1 MQSSASWKSQRISLF
16 LVIVFLFADL
26 GVLANETDVSTVELE
41 TQSLY
46 SEPIL
51 VDGLPPLM
59 CGDELC
65 LRPVRDIDRGDRIS
79 AEEVQWW
86 QSYGPDLD
94 WNGMDDRLQRVL
106 AGAESVSPTAIIGP
120 DGRKTVAIVVDY
132 AWRANDAEIET
143 LRAVLDAHGW
153 VGEDGGAWFQQL
165 TDIDSVAVDKVP
177 VSALMDLYSMHG
189 VVVIEMQN
197 VMIPSNDVAAKASRA
212 RPSDVY
218 AATAYE
224 RDYIGDGI
232 VVAVLDTGVDNEH
245 ESLNDFD
252 DQSDEPDEDPLSYN
266 DHKWVAGYDATS
278 SASNPDGSQDPDDG
292 NGHGTHVAGSA
303 VGTGDSSRIHM
314 GTAPGAYLVDIKV
327 LTDAGGTNSQASLNG
342 IQWLINNQ
350 NTDWGHNSSTR
361 GIQVASMSFGSAS
374 SPLDNENQ
382 GDNGSGSEARLVND
396 AVNASIVC
404 VVAMGN
410 DGTNRVPS
418 PASADMAISVGAA
431 TDRGN
436 INRTNDNVADYSNT
450 GPRLDDNDDD
460 EWDELKPDITAYGSD
475 IMSATAQ
482 TGTSFPGQPAKP
494 LAGSDYDSK
503 DGTSMAT
510 PIASGIVALML
521 QADPSLEPQ
530 EVKDILRNSSEA
542 RGSASEP
549 SISDRW
555 NDEWGFGL
563 IDASC
568 AIDVVLEKACTP
580 LEANGDIITP
590 PPTGNGS
597 GDHVD
602 MSKPTNGTWW
612 IEGNFVR
619 ISGTSIAN
627 DDGDDYTKVQIKI
640 EQHLESGTVRELQSW
655 VDTGGDVS
663 SWFIDIS
670 VKDNWVRQDEDYVLV
685 MARAL
690 TDEGDESSLD
700 VRWVNIARMA
710 VTIAGPPL
718 GTALQGTVEF
728 SGTVEGVEHDILE
741 YRVDN
746 GDWLVGEELADM
758 DVGSQDWSFTWNS
771 NSVDDGSHRIAFR
784 MVNQSGVVT
793 DDVRRTYTVDNQPA
807 APDFL
812 FQGTVEIRDQDL
824 PVYSAVAGTV
834 LEVDFTI
841 GNVGDLD
848 ANDVFVQIDAVGSQS
863 ETYPRETRISTLNQG
878 ESQQVTLYWWATEAG
893 THDVTI
899 TIDPNNQHAD
909 PNPNNNVYTF
919 SFEVEE
925 RPVEAMLRFLPGA
938 VTTNPKVPLPDSMFD
953 IDVRIDNLGQ
963 TEAMQLTMRLERWT
977 SDGWIEIGTSS
988 IPIVP
993 GSESS
998 SGQGMGN
1005 FNEVGRPIGSEDY
1018 RVILEGDGVE
1028 SEFSEHRFTIV
1039 IDDVSL
1045 GSQVSVSLSQG
1056 EVAID
1061 FIGMEN
1067 GGLLFTTRE
1076 GELHVRTI
1084 TESMVMQVDVL
1095 LEEKWG
1101 GELATYLRDDG
1112 LVQAVWNRKTISPD
1126 GYTLTD
1132 LAFTSLTRL
1141 AEETPVHHQMPAI
1154 KLSEGSYWGLALTEY
1169 DDQMVLSGYHRDIS
1183 TSGSWQDITS
1193 IFTLTSMNPDSPSSW
1208 SPPNVVLSDIDI
1220 RPSQGDALAISLGEE
1235 NLHILY
1241 QEIRDDVTGLDR
1253 VGLMYTHG
1261 NPDYTAWGFQSSVGD
1276 NARMAQMVV
1285 LTNGSEDVLIA
1296 SWIEGRGKD
1305 AMIAHV
1311 VTDNA
1316 WSHDAER
1323 IEAPGATHI
1332 ELNPTSDGVQIF
1344 YDEINGYGPV
1354 TRYGLLSDSSLGQTL
1369 ALSNIITEGFLKGHA
1384 GLQSD
1389 GILLLSSASGSLKM
1403 RTLADMSGESS
1414 RVSGTSSLL
1423 DSLLAPL
1430 PGDKETK
1437 MLILGV
1443 SSTLFVVFLLIITL
1457 SVRSSRR
1464 QEELIQTKEKNYVD
1478 SDALELLVNPI
1489 EDEGPLLAID
1499 TESEDLVVEME
1510 TPVAVLDDEELSL
1523 SESLA
1528 VKSESGEGNAR
1539 LDRRMKRKQQREI
1552 SDMVQSMSDALPPL
1566 PVVEPAPLVA
1576 GIDAKSLPPLD
1587 AGLLPPLPGMPPLP
1601 IIAPPQ
1607 RDVTCPECSAKF
1619 TVKDMTLTR
1628 VDCPICSAKVE
1639 C

>member
-1 MQSSASWKSQRISLF
+1 M
-16 LVIVFLFADL
+16 VFLFADL
-26 GVLANETDVSTVELE
+26 GVLANETDTSPVDSE
-41 TQSLY
+41 TPSLY
-46 SEPIL
+46 AEPIL

-65 LRPVRDIDRGDRIS
+65 LRPIRDIDRGDRIS

-106 AGAESVSPTAIIGP
+106 DGAESVSPTAIIGP

-132 AWRANDAEIET
+132 AWRANEAEIET
-143 LRAVLDAHGW
+143 LRTVLDAHGW
-153 VGEDGGAWFQQL
+153 VGEEGGAWFQQL
-165 TDIDSVAVDKVP
+165 TDIDSVAIDKVP

-218 AATAYE
+218 SATAYE

-252 DQSDEPDEDPLSYN
+252 DQGDEPDEDPLSYN

-374 SPLDNENQ
+374 SPLDSENQ

-418 PASADMAISVGAA
+418 PASADRAISVGAA
-431 TDRGN
+431 TDRGS
-436 INRTNDNVADYSNT
+436 INRTNDDVADYSNT

-460 EWDELKPDITAYGSD
+460 EWDELKPDISSYGTA

-549 SISDRW
+549 SVSDRW
-555 NDEWGFGL
+555 NDGWGFGL

-568 AIDVVLEKACTP
+568 AIDMVLQKACTP

-602 MSKPTNGTWW
+602 MSKPVNGTWW

-619 ISGTSIAN
+619 IAGSTQAN
-627 DDGDDYTKVQIKI
+627 DDGDDYTKVQIRI
-640 EQHLESGTVRELQSW
+640 EQHLESGTVRELQNW
-655 VDTGGDVS
+655 IDVGGDVS
-663 SWFIDIS
+663 SWFLDVS
-670 VKDNWVRQDEDYVLV
+670 VKDSWVRQDEDYVLV

-690 TDEGDESSLD
+690 TEEGDESLLD

-728 SGTVEGVEHDILE
+728 SGTVEGIEHDLLE
-741 YRVDN
+741 YRIDN
-746 GDWLVGEELADM
+746 GDWLVGEELSSMEA
-758 DVGSQDWSFTWNS
+758 GSQDWSFTWNS

-784 MVNQSGVVT
+784 MVNESGVLS

-812 FQGTVEIRDQDL
+812 FQGSVEIRDQDL

-841 GNVGDLD
+841 GNAGDLD
-848 ANDVFVQIDAVGSQS
+848 ANDVFVQIDAAGSQS

-909 PNPNNNVYTF
+909 PRPSNNVYSF

-938 VTTNPKVPLPDSMFD
+938 VRTNPKVPLPDSNFD

-963 TEAMQLTMRLERWT
+963 TEATQLTMRLERWT
-977 SDGWIEIGTSS
+977 SDGWLEIGTDD
-988 IPIVP
+988 ILIVP
-993 GSESS
+993 GSDSS
-998 SGQGMGN
+998 SGQKMGN
-1005 FNEVGRPIGSEDY
+1005 FKELGRPLGSDDY
-1018 RVILEGDGVE
+1018 RAILEGDGVE

-1061 FIGMEN
+1061 FIGLEE
-1067 GGLLFTTRE
+1067 GGLLFTTRD

-1084 TESMVMQVDVL
+1084 TDAMVMQVDIL

-1101 GELATYLRDDG
+1101 GELATHLRDDG
-1112 LVQAVWNRKTISPD
+1112 LVQAVWTRKTMSPD

-1132 LAFTSLTRL
+1132 LAFTSLSRL
-1141 AEETPVHHQMPAI
+1141 AEKTPVHHQMPAI
-1154 KLSEGSYWGLALTEY
+1154 KLSEGAYWGLALTEY
-1169 DDQMVLSGYHRDIS
+1169 EDQVVLAGYHRDIS

-1193 IFTLTSMNPDSPSSW
+1193 IFTLTSNNPDSPSSW

-1220 RPSQGDALAISLGEE
+1220 RSSQGDALTIGLGEE

-1261 NPDYTAWGFQSSVGD
+1261 NPDYAAWGFQSSVGD
-1276 NARMAQMVV
+1276 NARMAQIVV
-1285 LTNGSEDVLIA
+1285 LTNKSDDVLIA

-1305 AMIAHV
+1305 AMIAHI
-1311 VTDNA
+1311 VTDNS
-1316 WSHDAER
+1316 WSDEAQR
-1323 IEAPGATHI
+1323 IESPGATHI

-1344 YDEINGYGPV
+1344 FDEINGYGPV
-1354 TRYGLLSDSSLGQTL
+1354 TRYGILSDGALGQSL
-1369 ALSNIITEGFLKGHA
+1369 ALSNILTDGFLKGHA
-1384 GLQSD
+1384 GMESD

-1403 RTLADMSGESS
+1403 RTLADMSGESN
-1414 RVSGTSSLL
+1414 RNSGTASFL

-1430 PGDKETK
+1430 PGDDETK
-1437 MLILGV
+1437 MLILGA
-1443 SSTLFVVFLLIITL
+1443 SSSLFVVFLLFIIL

-1464 QEELIQTKEKNYVD
+1464 QEETRLPATVKEEE
-1478 SDALELLVNPI
+1478 SDGLELLVNPI

-1499 TESEDLVVEME
+1499 LETEDLVVEME
-1510 TPVAVLDDEELSL
+1510 TPVAVLDDEEMSL
-1523 SESLA
+1523 SESLSL
-1528 VKSESGEGNAR
+1528 KSESGAGNAR

-1552 SDMVQSMSDALPPL
+1552 ADMVQSMSDALPPL
-1566 PVVEPAPLVA
+1566 PVMEPEPLP
-1576 GIDAKSLPPLD
+1576 GIDVNSLPPLD

-1601 IIAPPQ
+1601 MIAPPQ
-1607 RDVTCPECSAKF
+1607 RDVTCPECAAKF
-1619 TVKDMTLTR
+1619 SVKDMTLTQ
-1628 VDCPICSAKVE
+1628 VECPICSAKVE